1 MMISYIIVKIVLP
14 AVIFV
19 VENIGAVVGNILYVV
34 FFGVIIWILLK
45 VFISI
50 DFSSTNST
58 SSSSDKVHIKKEVNE
73 TQKKENID
81 EVRVIE
87 VDPTLKVMIV
97 KNFLGFYFIRTKNFM
112 GIQRE
117 LCPLKDMEK
126 GKVKLIWQDT
136 KKEIPLSR
144 IPYEENAK

>member
-1 MMISYIIVKIVLP
+1 MKI
-14 AVIFV
+14 
-19 VENIGAVVGNILYVV
+19 
-34 FFGVIIWILLK
+34 
-45 VFISI
+45 FISI

-73 TQKKENID
+73 TQKKDNKD

-87 VDPTLKVMIV
+87 VDPTLKVIIV

>member
-1 MMISYIIVKIVLP
+1 MLVKPRIIEI
-14 AVIFV
+14 
-19 VENIGAVVGNILYVV
+19 
-34 FFGVIIWILLK
+34 
-45 VFISI
+45 
-50 DFSSTNST
+50 
-58 SSSSDKVHIKKEVNE
+58 
-73 TQKKENID
+73 
-81 EVRVIE
+81 
-87 VDPTLKVMIV
+87 DPTLKVIIV

>member
-1 MMISYIIVKIVLP
+1 M
-14 AVIFV
+14 
-19 VENIGAVVGNILYVV
+19 
-34 FFGVIIWILLK
+34 
-45 VFISI
+45 
-50 DFSSTNST
+50 
-58 SSSSDKVHIKKEVNE
+58 NE

-136 KKEIPLSR
+136 KKRDSIIENPL
-144 IPYEENAK
+144 

>member
-1 MMISYIIVKIVLP
+1 M
-14 AVIFV
+14 
-19 VENIGAVVGNILYVV
+19 
-34 FFGVIIWILLK
+34 K

-58 SSSSDKVHIKKEVNE
+58 SSSSDKVHIQKEVNE

-117 LCPLKDMEK
+117 LCPLKDME
-126 GKVKLIWQDT
+126 
-136 KKEIPLSR
+136 
-144 IPYEENAK
+144 

>member
-34 FFGVIIWILLK
+34 FFGVIIWILMK

>member
-1 MMISYIIVKIVLP
+1 M
-14 AVIFV
+14 
-19 VENIGAVVGNILYVV
+19 
-34 FFGVIIWILLK
+34 
-45 VFISI
+45 
-50 DFSSTNST
+50 
-58 SSSSDKVHIKKEVNE
+58 NE

-112 GIQRE
+112 GIPRE
-117 LCPLKDMEK
+117 LCPLKEYGT
-126 GKVKLIWQDT
+126 GKSEVNLARY